1 MNRLNVLIIC
11 LTTLQTMRA
20 ATVVPK
26 NGEMVRFVRLGGQ
39 IVVVPVILNGRG
51 PFQFVLDTGTDS
63 SLIDVHLAE
72 ELGLNA
78 VDELTLLTAA
88 GQKTVPRMFVK
99 TASVGQAIGQD
110 LELLATDLDSVFR
123 GTTVR
128 GVLGQ
133 DFLQAFDI
141 LLDYKK
147 GVVTFLSPGSA
158 PPVGGVRVPISL
170 EHGRPVIL
178 WKIAAN
184 RELRLLLDSG
194 SSSLTFFR
202 TDIPS
207 FHQCVVPA
215 CRQTVTTS
223 VSAATAFSG
232 MLSSLV
238 LGDAS
243 LHDVPASYMSQPA
256 KGDEIDGM
264 LPTALFRCVY
274 VNNHEHYAI
283 FSGAASTCPD
293 QTPIQ

>member
-1 MNRLNVLIIC
+1 MNRFSILIIC

-26 NGEMVRFVRLGGQ
+26 IDQMVRFGRLGGK
-39 IVVVPVILNGRG
+39 IIAVPVILNGRG

-63 SLIDVHLAE
+63 SLIDAHLAQ
-72 ELGLNA
+72 ELGLNT
-78 VDELTLLTAA
+78 VDQMTLLTAA
-88 GQKTVPRMFVK
+88 GQKTVPRMFVQ

-110 LELLATDLDSVFR
+110 LELLATDLDSIFR

-147 GVVTFLSPGSA
+147 GVVTFLSPGAAA
-158 PPVGGVRVPISL
+158 PLGGVRVPISL

-178 WKIAAN
+178 WKIEAR

-194 SSSLTFFR
+194 SSSLIFFR
-202 TDIPS
+202 TDIPY
-207 FHQCVVPA
+207 FHRCVLPA
-215 CRQTVTTS
+215 CLQTMTTS

-238 LGDAS
+238 IGDAS
-243 LHDVPASYMSQPA
+243 LHDVPASYISQPA

-283 FSGAASTCPD
+283 FSGAASSCRE
-293 QTPIQ
+293 QTQ